1 MYDVSNSA
9 GDKMVVNFL
18 PLKVN
23 GEWISSITPTSDG
36 KMGAD
41 NRSHAVREIWHD
53 RNRHGSH
60 QSIRRGE
67 NTR

>member
-1 MYDVSNSA
+1 
-9 GDKMVVNFL
+9 MVVNFL
-18 PLKVN
+18 PLQVN
-23 GEWISSITPTSDG
+23 GEWISSITTTSDG

-41 NRSHAVREIWHD
+41 NRSHAAREIWHD

-60 QSIRRGE
+60 QPIRRGE